1 MARVTKKY
9 LEGRVQRFGRV
20 AKDLGVVKK
29 DQEVY
34 LSCYNPGDG
43 VRYQVQ
49 VLNKGS
55 AGEVKSF
62 PNFHMLTREFDRY
75 LDGLIDALESV
86 YWK

>member
-1 MARVTKKY
+1 MGRITNAY
-9 LEGRVQRFGRV
+9 LEGRVQRFGRT
-20 AKDLGVVKK
+20 AKHLGVVKE

-34 LSCYNPGDG
+34 LSRYNPGDG

-62 PNFHMLTREFDRY
+62 PNFHMLTKEFDRY
-75 LDGLIDALESV
+75 LDGLIDGLESV
-86 YWK
+86 KWK